1 MSRMD
6 VVVAAREYLGTP
18 YLHQGRVKGPNGGID
33 CVGLSVCVAWDLAL
47 KPRSWNVTGYR
58 RLPDGVT
65 LMRQIR
71 PLMAEEV
78 AQSQMDAGDMLVLA
92 WDKFPH
98 HVGILGDHPGGLS
111 LIHAD
116 NRIGRVIE
124 QRLVF
129 APGIKF
135 VAAFRFPEAG

>member
-6 VVVAAREYLGTP
+6 VTHAARQYVGTP
-18 YLHQGRVKGPNGGID
+18 YLHQGRVKGQSGGID
-33 CVGLSVCVAWDLAL
+33 CVGLCVCVAWDLAL

-65 LMRQIR
+65 LMRHIR

-78 AQSQMDAGDMLVLA
+78 PQDQMAAGDMLVLA